1 MQDLNGAT
9 AFVTGGAGG
18 IGLGIACAL
27 AQQGARVAIAD
38 LRDEDLAT
46 ACAAH
51 PDLLPIR
58 LDVTDRAGF
67 AAALDEAEAAL
78 GPLRILVNNA
88 AVGIAGPI
96 DEAGHADWDWAL
108 SVNLGGVANGLVAG
122 LPRIKAHG
130 QGGHIV
136 NTASLGALLP
146 ARHTRGIYAA
156 TKAGVIALSEH
167 LRLDLEGSGI
177 GVSVLLPGPVRS
189 NLGESG
195 RNRPGHLRA
204 GSAFLKYEEGT
215 PQPKAMIS
223 SAAPA
228 SPIPVL
234 DPRDVGR
241 MVVDAIRADR
251 LYIVTHPQFLDAV
264 KRRHAEIEAA
274 MAS

>member
-1 MQDLNGAT
+1 MDDLNGAV
-9 AFVTGGAGG
+9 AFVTGGASG
-18 IGLGIACAL
+18 IGLGIARAL
-27 AQQGARVAIAD
+27 LEQGAKVAIAD
-38 LRDEDLAT
+38 MRAEALAE
-46 ACAAH
+46 AHAAH

-67 AAALDEAEAAL
+67 ATALDETETKL

-108 SVNLGGVANGLVAG
+108 GVNLGGVANGLVAG

-130 QGGHIV
+130 RGGHIV

-146 ARHTRGIYAA
+146 ARHTRGIYAT

-167 LRLDLEGSGI
+167 LRLDLEGTGI

-189 NLGESG
+189 SLGESG
-195 RNRPGHLRA
+195 RLRPDHLREGSNFLAYEA
-204 GSAFLKYEEGT
+204 GA
-215 PQPKAMIS
+215 PQPRQMAT
-223 SAAPA
+223 SAPT

-234 DPRDVGR
+234 DPLEVGR
-241 MVVDAIRADR
+241 MTIEAIRANR
-251 LYIVTHPQFLDAV
+251 LYIVTHRQFLGAV
-264 KRRHAEIEAA
+264 RKRHAAIEAA
-274 MAS
+274 MER